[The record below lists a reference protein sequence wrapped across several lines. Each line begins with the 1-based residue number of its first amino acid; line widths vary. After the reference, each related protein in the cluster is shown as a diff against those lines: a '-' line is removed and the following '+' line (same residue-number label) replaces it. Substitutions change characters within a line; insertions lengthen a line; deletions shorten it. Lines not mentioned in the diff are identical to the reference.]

1 MTVIFEIKYVWYG
14 GVMRIR
20 GNSDQVVIFPYYSP
34 QELIRLMFDCQGQHP
49 YGFSFQPQKDDC
61 DAAATLENSL
71 FQLNF
76 EDMSENFH
84 STV

>member
-1 MTVIFEIKYVWYG
+1 
-14 GVMRIR
+14 
-20 GNSDQVVIFPYYSP
+20 
-34 QELIRLMFDCQGQHP
+34 MFDCQGQHP
-49 YGFSFQPQKDDC
+49 YCFSFQPQKDGC
-61 DAAATLENSL
+61 DAAAAATLENSL

>member
-1 MTVIFEIKYVWYG
+1 
-14 GVMRIR
+14 
-20 GNSDQVVIFPYYSP
+20 
-34 QELIRLMFDCQGQHP
+34 MFDCQGQHP
-49 YGFSFQPQKDDC
+49 YGLSFQPQKDGC
-61 DAAATLENSL
+61 DAAAAATLENSL